1 MLIWGIPKSQFY
13 LKLYMYM
20 HYFVAIPKAVKH
32 PNQGEKLNFESGKKF
47 SKIIK
52 IHVRRANARN
62 FVLVFLNKS

>member
-1 MLIWGIPKSQFY
+1 
-13 LKLYMYM
+13 MYM

-52 IHVRRANARN
+52 IHVRRANTRN